1 MKVHWTERGVDRVES
16 VVSCHVCLE
25 FEDEWGVG
33 CVQPI
38 RVDSHSRCCNLQEF
52 HCCMVKRE
60 VERIG
65 YRQTGKSWSRA
76 NRLWTIWLEFSI
88 HRAQQCK
95 RMELRHQQTW
105 QNQLQ
110 TPQRSIRQ
118 RKSPCPLNGDN
129 YSEQPNQ
136 INVYLKVK
144 TQRQRDTLE
153 FTHSRRHVYGKAADD
168 LNRRRQ
174 HSDLEDASVD
184 RTDIAAEAGMDKVL
198 VNHNNGAVA
207 VTGPKEV
214 TEYTVR
220 VGCEKLDK

>member
-1 MKVHWTERGVDRVES
+1 MSELTTRGTRPPLSPISESSIEQRGCMKVHWTERGVDRVHS
-16 VVSCHVCLE
+16 VVSCHECFE
-25 FEDEWGVG
+25 FEDEWDIG

-65 YRQTGKSWSRA
+65 CRQTGKSWWRA
-76 NRLWTIWLEFSI
+76 NRLWTSWLEFSL

-118 RKSPCPLNGDN
+118 RKSPCPLNRDI
-129 YSEQPNQ
+129 YCEQPNQ

-144 TQRQRDTLE
+144 TQRQRVALE
-153 FTHSRRHVYGKAADD
+153 FTHTHGGMCMERPLMTCIGDD
-168 LNRRRQ
+168 RIQ
-174 HSDLEDASVD
+174 IW
-184 RTDIAAEAGMDKVL
+184 RTHHLIEPILPLSPEWTKFW
-198 VNHNNGAVA
+198 
-207 VTGPKEV
+207 
-214 TEYTVR
+214 
-220 VGCEKLDK
+220 